1 MHELVNVPGML
12 YVVIAYLVVIMIV
25 GGYFYSKEK
34 KAGNNSHEEFLLAGR
49 SLGKIVIIG
58 TIFATYLGG
67 GTVTGGGN
75 SLAYQFGIWPS
86 ICFAIPPIIS
96 LSVLYMMSE
105 KIRNSGCF
113 TVAELLEKKF
123 GSTARTIAA
132 AIIALSFISIVSF
145 QYRGLGFVLSTTTG
159 ISVGACTVIC
169 AAVVII
175 LAYSGGLKTVA
186 ITDAMSAFIMLF
198 GIALALPMLLSEVG
212 GIEWIKSQATPEQLS
227 FSGGQTLWGWLGAY
241 LPLTLLTIG
250 DQNFYQR
257 INAAKDLRTARIGLI
272 GCMIAS
278 VIVIPLIGCISFI
291 GRLWFGANI
300 QAGQSLIA
308 TSSLLPVFWGGLLLS
323 GASAF
328 IITTADSFLLSASS
342 NFTMDIYLKVINP
355 NATEKQQVF
364 ATRMFIAIAGVVALI
379 ILSFY
384 PSILA
389 VQYMSY
395 TISGCAITPA
405 VVSVLVWP
413 KVTKFGGIASM
424 VCGTIATIIWE
435 VLKYP
440 YGIQTIY
447 IALPISIVVLIVG
460 SLCTQP
466 KGDAAKA

>member
-1 MHELVNVPGML
+1 MHELVHVPAML
-12 YVVIAYLVVIMIV
+12 YVVIAYLVVIMLV

-75 SLAYQFGIWPS
+75 SLAYEFGIWPS

-96 LSVLYMMSE
+96 LSVLLLMSE

-123 GSTARTIAA
+123 GSAARTISA

-169 AAVVII
+169 AVVVII

-186 ITDAMSAFIMLF
+186 ITDAMSAFIMLLSI
-198 GIALALPMLLSEVG
+198 GLALPMLVSEVG
-212 GIEWIKSQATPEQLS
+212 GIEWIKSQATPTQLS
-227 FSGGQTLWGWLGAY
+227 FFGGQTFLGWLGAY

-257 INAAKDLRTARIGLI
+257 INAAKDLKTARIGLI

-278 VIVIPLIGCISFI
+278 VIIIPLIGCISFI

-308 TSSLLPVFWGGLLLS
+308 TSSLLPVLWGGFLLA

-355 NATEKQQVF
+355 KATEKQQVF
-364 ATRMFIAIAGVVALI
+364 ATRMFIAIAGVLALI

-395 TISGCAITPA
+395 TISGCAITL
-405 VVSVLVWP
+405 LVWP

-466 KGDAAKA
+466 KKDAAKA

>member
-1 MHELVNVPGML
+1 MHELVHVPAML
-12 YVVIAYLVVIMIV
+12 YVVIAYLVVIMLV

-75 SLAYQFGIWPS
+75 SLAYEFGIWPS

-96 LSVLYMMSE
+96 LSVLLLMSE

-123 GSTARTIAA
+123 GSAARTISA

-169 AAVVII
+169 AVVVII

-186 ITDAMSAFIMLF
+186 ITDAMSAFIMLLSI
-198 GIALALPMLLSEVG
+198 GPALPMLVSEVG
-212 GIEWIKSQATPEQLS
+212 GIEWIKSQATPTQLS
-227 FSGGQTLWGWLGAY
+227 FFGGQTFLGWLGAY

-257 INAAKDLRTARIGLI
+257 INAAKDLKTARIGLI

-278 VIVIPLIGCISFI
+278 VIIIPLIGCISFI

-308 TSSLLPVFWGGLLLS
+308 TSSLLPVLWGGFLLA

-355 NATEKQQVF
+355 KATEKQQVF
-364 ATRMFIAIAGVVALI
+364 ATRMFIAIAGVLALI

-405 VVSVLVWP
+405 VISVLVWP

-466 KGDAAKA
+466 KKDAAKA

>member
-342 NFTMDIYLKVINP
+342 NFTMDIYLKVVNP

>member
-1 MHELVNVPGML
+1 MHELVHVPAML
-12 YVVIAYLVVIMIV
+12 YVVIAYLVVIMLV

-75 SLAYQFGIWPS
+75 SLAYEFGIWPS

-96 LSVLYMMSE
+96 LSVLLLMSE

-123 GSTARTIAA
+123 GGAARTISA

-169 AAVVII
+169 AVVVII

-186 ITDAMSAFIMLF
+186 ITDAMSAFIMLLSI
-198 GIALALPMLLSEVG
+198 GLALPMLVSEVG
-212 GIEWIKSQATPEQLS
+212 GIEWIKSQATPTQLS
-227 FSGGQTLWGWLGAY
+227 FFGGQTFLGWLGAY

-257 INAAKDLRTARIGLI
+257 INAAKDLKTARIGLI

-278 VIVIPLIGCISFI
+278 VIIIPLIGCISFI

-308 TSSLLPVFWGGLLLS
+308 TSSLLPVLWGGFLLA

-355 NATEKQQVF
+355 KATEKQQVF
-364 ATRMFIAIAGVVALI
+364 ATRMFIAIAGVLALI

-405 VVSVLVWP
+405 VISVLVWP

-466 KGDAAKA
+466 KKDAAKA

>member
-1 MHELVNVPGML
+1 MHELVHVPAML
-12 YVVIAYLVVIMIV
+12 YVVIAYLVVIMLV

-75 SLAYQFGIWPS
+75 SLAYEFGIWPS

-96 LSVLYMMSE
+96 LSVLLLMSE

-123 GSTARTIAA
+123 GSAARTISA

-169 AAVVII
+169 AVVVII

-186 ITDAMSAFIMLF
+186 ITDAMSAFIMLLSI
-198 GIALALPMLLSEVG
+198 GLALPMLVSEVG
-212 GIEWIKSQATPEQLS
+212 GIEWIKSQATPTQLS
-227 FSGGQTLWGWLGAY
+227 FFGGQTFLGWLGAY

-257 INAAKDLRTARIGLI
+257 INAAKDLKTARIGLI

-278 VIVIPLIGCISFI
+278 VIIIPLIGCISFI

-308 TSSLLPVFWGGLLLS
+308 TSSLLPVLWGGFLLA

-355 NATEKQQVF
+355 KATEKQQVF
-364 ATRMFIAIAGVVALI
+364 ATRMFIAIAGVLALI

-405 VVSVLVWP
+405 VISVLVWP

-466 KGDAAKA
+466 KEDTAKA

>member
-1 MHELVNVPGML
+1 MHELVNVPEML

-123 GSTARTIAA
+123 GSTARTISA

-355 NATEKQQVF
+355 KATEKQQVF

>member
-308 TSSLLPVFWGGLLLS
+308 TSLLPVFWGGLLLS

-342 NFTMDIYLKVINP
+342 NFTMDIYLKVVNP

>member
-1 MHELVNVPGML
+1 MHELVHVPAML
-12 YVVIAYLVVIMIV
+12 YVVIAYLVVIMLV

-75 SLAYQFGIWPS
+75 SLAYEFGIWPS

-96 LSVLYMMSE
+96 LSVLLLMSE

-123 GSTARTIAA
+123 GSAARTISA

-169 AAVVII
+169 AVVVII

-186 ITDAMSAFIMLF
+186 ITDAMSAFIMLLSI
-198 GIALALPMLLSEVG
+198 GLALPMLVSEVG
-212 GIEWIKSQATPEQLS
+212 GIEWIKSQATPTQLS
-227 FSGGQTLWGWLGAY
+227 FFGGQTFLGWLGAY

-257 INAAKDLRTARIGLI
+257 INAAKDLKTARIGLI

-278 VIVIPLIGCISFI
+278 VIIIPLIGCISFI

-308 TSSLLPVFWGGLLLS
+308 TSSLLPVLCGGFLLA

-355 NATEKQQVF
+355 KATEKQQVF
-364 ATRMFIAIAGVVALI
+364 ATRMFIAIAGVLALI

-405 VVSVLVWP
+405 VISVLVWP

-466 KGDAAKA
+466 KKDAAKA

>member
-1 MHELVNVPGML
+1 MHELVNVPEML
-12 YVVIAYLVVIMIV
+12 YVVIAYLAVIMLV

-123 GSTARTIAA
+123 GSTARTISA

-169 AAVVII
+169 AVVVIV

-186 ITDAMSAFIMLF
+186 VTDAMSAFIMLLSI
-198 GIALALPMLLSEVG
+198 GLALPMLVSEVG
-212 GIEWIKSQATPEQLS
+212 GIEWIKSQATPTQLS
-227 FSGGQTLWGWLGAY
+227 FFGGQTFLGWLGAY

-257 INAAKDLRTARIGLI
+257 INAAKDLKTARIGLI

-278 VIVIPLIGCISFI
+278 VIIIPLIGCISFI

-308 TSSLLPVFWGGLLLS
+308 TSSLLPVIWGGFLLA

-355 NATEKQQVF
+355 KATEKQQVF
-364 ATRMFIAIAGVVALI
+364 ATRMFIAIAGVAALI

-413 KVTKFGGIASM
+413 KVTRFGGIASM
-424 VCGTIATIIWE
+424 VCGTVATIIWE

>member
-1 MHELVNVPGML
+1 MHELVHVPAML
-12 YVVIAYLVVIMIV
+12 YVVIAYLVVIMLV

-75 SLAYQFGIWPS
+75 SLAYEFGIWPS

-96 LSVLYMMSE
+96 LSVLLLMSE

-123 GSTARTIAA
+123 GSAARTISA

-169 AAVVII
+169 AVVVII

-186 ITDAMSAFIMLF
+186 ITDAMSAFIMLLSIGF
-198 GIALALPMLLSEVG
+198 ALPMLVSEVG
-212 GIEWIKSQATPEQLS
+212 GIEWIKSQATPTQLS
-227 FSGGQTLWGWLGAY
+227 FFGGQTFLGWLGAY

-257 INAAKDLRTARIGLI
+257 INAAKDLKTARIGLI

-278 VIVIPLIGCISFI
+278 VIIIPLIGCISFI

-308 TSSLLPVFWGGLLLS
+308 TSSLLPVLWGGFLLA

-355 NATEKQQVF
+355 KATEKQQVF
-364 ATRMFIAIAGVVALI
+364 ATRMFIAIAGVLALI

-405 VVSVLVWP
+405 VISVLVWP

-466 KGDAAKA
+466 KKDAAKA

>member
-1 MHELVNVPGML
+1 MHELVNVPAML
-12 YVVIAYLVVIMIV
+12 YVVLAYLAVMVIV

-34 KAGNNSHEEFLLAGR
+34 RIDTSSHEEFLLAGR

-75 SLAYQFGIWPS
+75 SLAYTYGLWPG
-86 ICFAIPPIIS
+86 ICFAIPPIIGIS
-96 LSVLYMMSE
+96 ILLLLSR
-105 KIRNSGCF
+105 KIRESKCV
-113 TVAELLEKKF
+113 TVAELLEQKF
-123 GSTARTIAA
+123 GRTARTIAA
-132 AIIALSFISIVSF
+132 AIVVLSFVSIVSY

-159 ISVGACTVIC
+159 ISVGVCTVIC
-169 AAVVII
+169 AVVVIA

-186 ITDAMSAFIMLF
+186 VTDAMSAFIMLV
-198 GIALALPMLLSEVG
+198 GIGCALPILVSRVG

-227 FSGGQTLWGWLGAY
+227 FFGGQTFLGWLGGY
-241 LPLTLLTIG
+241 LPLTFLTIG
-250 DQNFYQR
+250 DQNFFQR
-257 INAAKDLRTARIGLI
+257 INAAKDLRTARIGLL
-272 GCMIAS
+272 GCMAAS
-278 VIVIPLIGCISFI
+278 VLVIPLIGCISFI

-308 TSSLLPVFWGGLLLS
+308 TSSLLPVFVGGLLLS

-328 IITTADSFLLSASS
+328 IVTTADSYLLSASS

-355 NATEKQQVF
+355 KATEKQQVF
-364 ATRMFIAIAGVVALI
+364 VTRMFIAIVGVLALF

-389 VQYMSY
+389 IQYMSY
-395 TISGCAITPA
+395 TITGCAITLA
-405 VVSVLVWP
+405 VISVLVWP

-424 VCGTIATIIWE
+424 VCGTVATIVWE

-447 IALPISIVVLIVG
+447 IAAPISIIVLIVG

-466 KGDAAKA
+466 KNAAKA

>member
-1 MHELVNVPGML
+1 MHELVHVRAML
-12 YVVIAYLVVIMIV
+12 YVVIAYLVLMMVV

-49 SLGKIVIIG
+49 SLGKLVIIG

-75 SLAYQFGIWPS
+75 SLAYEFGIWPA
-86 ICFAIPPIIS
+86 ICFAIPPLIS
-96 LSVLYMMSE
+96 LSVLLLMSE

-123 GSTARTIAA
+123 GSTARTISA

-186 ITDAMSAFIMLF
+186 ITDAMSAFIMLLSI
-198 GIALALPMLLSEVG
+198 GIALPMLVSEVG
-212 GIEWIKSQATPEQLS
+212 GIEWIKSQATPTQLS
-227 FSGGQTLWGWLGAY
+227 FFGGQTFWGWLGAY

-257 INAAKDLRTARIGLI
+257 INAAKDLKTARIGLI

-278 VIVIPLIGCISFI
+278 VIIIPLIGCISFI

-308 TSSLLPVFWGGLLLS
+308 TSSLLPVVWGGFLLA

-342 NFTMDIYLKVINP
+342 NFTMDIYLKVIRP

-364 ATRMFIAIAGVVALI
+364 ATRMFIAIAGVAALI

-405 VVSVLVWP
+405 VISVLVWP

-424 VCGTIATIIWE
+424 VCGTVATIIWE

-447 IALPISIVVLIVG
+447 VALPISVVVLIVG

-466 KGDAAKA
+466 KAGTAKA

>member
-1 MHELVNVPGML
+1 MHELVNVPEML

-123 GSTARTIAA
+123 GSTARTISA

-447 IALPISIVVLIVG
+447 IALPISIIVLIVG

>member
-1 MHELVNVPGML
+1 MHELVHVPAML
-12 YVVIAYLVVIMIV
+12 YVVIAYLVVIMLV

-75 SLAYQFGIWPS
+75 SLAYEFGIWPS

-96 LSVLYMMSE
+96 LSVLLLMSE

-123 GSTARTIAA
+123 GSAARTISA

-169 AAVVII
+169 AVVVII

-186 ITDAMSAFIMLF
+186 ITDAMSAFIMLLSI
-198 GIALALPMLLSEVG
+198 GLALPMLVSEVG
-212 GIEWIKSQATPEQLS
+212 GIEWIKSQATPTQLS
-227 FSGGQTLWGWLGAY
+227 FFGGQTFLGWLGAY

-257 INAAKDLRTARIGLI
+257 INAAKDLKTARIGLI

-278 VIVIPLIGCISFI
+278 VIIIPLIGCISFI

-308 TSSLLPVFWGGLLLS
+308 TSSLLPVLWGGFLLA

-355 NATEKQQVF
+355 KATEKQQVF
-364 ATRMFIAIAGVVALI
+364 ATRMFIAIAGVLALI

-405 VVSVLVWP
+405 VISVLVWP

-466 KGDAAKA
+466 KKDAAKA

>member
-1 MHELVNVPGML
+1 MHELVHVPAML
-12 YVVIAYLVVIMIV
+12 YVVIAYLVVIMLV

-75 SLAYQFGIWPS
+75 SLAYEFGIWPS

-96 LSVLYMMSE
+96 LSVLLLMSE

-123 GSTARTIAA
+123 GSAARTISA

-169 AAVVII
+169 AVVVII

-186 ITDAMSAFIMLF
+186 ITDAMSAFIMLLSI
-198 GIALALPMLLSEVG
+198 GLALPMLVSEVG
-212 GIEWIKSQATPEQLS
+212 GIEWIKSQATPTQLS
-227 FSGGQTLWGWLGAY
+227 FFGGQTFLGWLGAY

-257 INAAKDLRTARIGLI
+257 INAAKDLKTARIGLI

-278 VIVIPLIGCISFI
+278 VIIIPLIGCISFI

-308 TSSLLPVFWGGLLLS
+308 TSSLLPVLWGGFLLA

-355 NATEKQQVF
+355 KATEKQQVF
-364 ATRMFIAIAGVVALI
+364 VTRMFIAIAGVLALI

-405 VVSVLVWP
+405 VISVLVWP

-466 KGDAAKA
+466 KKDAAKA

>member
-1 MHELVNVPGML
+1 
-12 YVVIAYLVVIMIV
+12 
-25 GGYFYSKEK
+25 
-34 KAGNNSHEEFLLAGR
+34 
-49 SLGKIVIIG
+49 
-58 TIFATYLGG
+58 
-67 GTVTGGGN
+67 
-75 SLAYQFGIWPS
+75 
-86 ICFAIPPIIS
+86 
-96 LSVLYMMSE
+96 MSE

-123 GSTARTIAA
+123 GSAARTISA

-198 GIALALPMLLSEVG
+198 GIGLALPMLLSEVG
-212 GIEWIKSQATPEQLS
+212 GIEWIKSQATPTQLS
-227 FSGGQTLWGWLGAY
+227 FSGGQTVWGWLGAY

-257 INAAKDLRTARIGLI
+257 INAAKDLKTARIGLI

-278 VIVIPLIGCISFI
+278 VIIIPLIGCISFI
-291 GRLWFGANI
+291 GRLWFGSNI

-308 TSSLLPVFWGGLLLS
+308 TSSLLPVFWGGLLLA

-355 NATEKQQVF
+355 KATEKQQVF
-364 ATRMFIAIAGVVALI
+364 ATRMFIAIAGVLALI

-466 KGDAAKA
+466 KKDAAKA

>member
-1 MHELVNVPGML
+1 MHELVNVPEML
-12 YVVIAYLVVIMIV
+12 YVVIAYLVVIMLV

-123 GSTARTIAA
+123 GSTARTISA

-257 INAAKDLRTARIGLI
+257 INAAKDLRTARVGLI

-355 NATEKQQVF
+355 HATEKQQVF

-447 IALPISIVVLIVG
+447 VALPISIVVLIVG

>member
-1 MHELVNVPGML
+1 MHELVHVPAML
-12 YVVIAYLVVIMIV
+12 YVVIAYLVVIMLV

-75 SLAYQFGIWPS
+75 SLAYEFGIWPS

-96 LSVLYMMSE
+96 LSVLLLMSE

-123 GSTARTIAA
+123 GGAARTISA

-198 GIALALPMLLSEVG
+198 GIGLALPMLLSEVG
-212 GIEWIKSQATPEQLS
+212 GIEWIKSQATPTQLS
-227 FSGGQTLWGWLGAY
+227 FSGGQTVWGWLGAY

-257 INAAKDLRTARIGLI
+257 INAAKDLKTARIGLI

-278 VIVIPLIGCISFI
+278 VIIIPLIGCISFI
-291 GRLWFGANI
+291 GRLWFGSNI

-308 TSSLLPVFWGGLLLS
+308 TSSLLPVFWGGLLLA

-355 NATEKQQVF
+355 KATEKQQVF
-364 ATRMFIAIAGVVALI
+364 ATRMFIAIAGVLALI

-466 KGDAAKA
+466 KKDAAKA

>member
-1 MHELVNVPGML
+1 MHELVNVPEML

-123 GSTARTIAA
+123 GSTARTISA

-355 NATEKQQVF
+355 KATEKQQVF

-413 KVTKFGGIASM
+413 KVTKFAM

>member
-1 MHELVNVPGML
+1 MHELVHVPAML
-12 YVVIAYLVVIMIV
+12 YVVIAYLVVIMLV

-75 SLAYQFGIWPS
+75 SLAYEFGIWPS

-96 LSVLYMMSE
+96 LSVLLLMSE

-123 GSTARTIAA
+123 GSAARTISA

-169 AAVVII
+169 AVVVII

-186 ITDAMSAFIMLF
+186 ITDAMSAFIMLLSI
-198 GIALALPMLLSEVG
+198 GLALPMLVSEVG
-212 GIEWIKSQATPEQLS
+212 GIEWIKSQATPTQLS
-227 FSGGQTLWGWLGAY
+227 FFGGQTFLGWLGAY

-257 INAAKDLRTARIGLI
+257 INAAKDLKTARIGLI

-278 VIVIPLIGCISFI
+278 VIIIPLIGCISFI

-308 TSSLLPVFWGGLLLS
+308 TSSLLPVLWGGFLLA

-355 NATEKQQVF
+355 KATEKQQVF
-364 ATRMFIAIAGVVALI
+364 ATRMFIAIAGVLALI

-405 VVSVLVWP
+405 VISVLVWP

-466 KGDAAKA
+466 KEDAAKA

>member
-1 MHELVNVPGML
+1 MHELVHVPAML
-12 YVVIAYLVVIMIV
+12 YVVIAYLVVIMLV

-75 SLAYQFGIWPS
+75 SLAYEFGIWPS

-96 LSVLYMMSE
+96 LSVLLLMSE

-123 GSTARTIAA
+123 GSAARTISA

-169 AAVVII
+169 AVVVII

-186 ITDAMSAFIMLF
+186 ITDAMSAFIMLLSI
-198 GIALALPMLLSEVG
+198 GLALPMLVSEVG
-212 GIEWIKSQATPEQLS
+212 GIEWIKSQATPTQLS
-227 FSGGQTLWGWLGAY
+227 FFGGQTFLGWLGAY

-257 INAAKDLRTARIGLI
+257 INAAKDLKTARIGLI

-278 VIVIPLIGCISFI
+278 VIIIPLIGCISFI

-308 TSSLLPVFWGGLLLS
+308 TSSLLPVLLGGFLLA

-355 NATEKQQVF
+355 KATEKQQVF
-364 ATRMFIAIAGVVALI
+364 ATRMFIAIAGVLALI

-405 VVSVLVWP
+405 VISVLVWP

-466 KGDAAKA
+466 KKDAAKA

>member
-1 MHELVNVPGML
+1 MHELVNVPEML
-12 YVVIAYLVVIMIV
+12 YVVIAYLVVIMLV

-123 GSTARTIAA
+123 GSTARTISA

-257 INAAKDLRTARIGLI
+257 INAAKDLRTARVGLI

-355 NATEKQQVF
+355 HATEKQQVF

-447 IALPISIVVLIVG
+447 VALPISIVVLIVG
-460 SLCTQP
+460 SLCTQL

>member
-1 MHELVNVPGML
+1 MHELVHVPAML
-12 YVVIAYLVVIMIV
+12 YVVIAYLVVIMLV

-75 SLAYQFGIWPS
+75 SLAYEFGIWPS

-96 LSVLYMMSE
+96 LSVLLLMSE

-123 GSTARTIAA
+123 GSAARTISA

-198 GIALALPMLLSEVG
+198 GIGLALPMLLSEVG
-212 GIEWIKSQATPEQLS
+212 GIEWIKSQATPTQLS
-227 FSGGQTLWGWLGAY
+227 FSGGQTVWGWLGAY

-257 INAAKDLRTARIGLI
+257 INAAKDLKTARIGLI

-278 VIVIPLIGCISFI
+278 VIIIPLIGCISFI
-291 GRLWFGANI
+291 GRLWFGSNI

-308 TSSLLPVFWGGLLLS
+308 TSSLLPVFWGGLLLA

-355 NATEKQQVF
+355 KATEKQQVF
-364 ATRMFIAIAGVVALI
+364 ATRMFIAIAGVLALI

-466 KGDAAKA
+466 KKDAAKA

>member
-1 MHELVNVPGML
+1 MHELVHVPAML
-12 YVVIAYLVVIMIV
+12 YVVIAYLVVIMLV
-25 GGYFYSKEK
+25 GGYFYSKGK

-75 SLAYQFGIWPS
+75 SLAYEFGIWPS

-96 LSVLYMMSE
+96 LSVLLLMSE

-123 GSTARTIAA
+123 GSAARTISA

-169 AAVVII
+169 AVVVII

-186 ITDAMSAFIMLF
+186 ITDAMSAFIMLLSI
-198 GIALALPMLLSEVG
+198 GLALPMLVSEVG
-212 GIEWIKSQATPEQLS
+212 GIEWIKSQATPTQLS
-227 FSGGQTLWGWLGAY
+227 FFGGQTFLGWLGAY

-257 INAAKDLRTARIGLI
+257 INAAKDLKTARIGLI

-278 VIVIPLIGCISFI
+278 VIIIPLIGCISFI

-308 TSSLLPVFWGGLLLS
+308 TSSLLPVLWGGFLLA

-355 NATEKQQVF
+355 KATEKQQVF
-364 ATRMFIAIAGVVALI
+364 ATRMFIAIAGVLALI

-405 VVSVLVWP
+405 VISVLVWP

-466 KGDAAKA
+466 KKDAAKA

>member
-1 MHELVNVPGML
+1 MHELVHVPAML
-12 YVVIAYLVVIMIV
+12 YVVIAYLVVIMLV

-75 SLAYQFGIWPS
+75 SLAYEFGIWPS

-96 LSVLYMMSE
+96 LSVLLLMSE

-123 GSTARTIAA
+123 GSAARTISA

-159 ISVGACTVIC
+159 ISVSACTVIC
-169 AAVVII
+169 AVVVII

-186 ITDAMSAFIMLF
+186 ITDAMSAFIMLLSI
-198 GIALALPMLLSEVG
+198 GLALPMLVSEVG
-212 GIEWIKSQATPEQLS
+212 GIEWIKSQATPTQLS
-227 FSGGQTLWGWLGAY
+227 FFGGQTFLGWLGAY

-257 INAAKDLRTARIGLI
+257 INAAKDLKTARIGLI

-278 VIVIPLIGCISFI
+278 VIIIPLIGCISFI

-308 TSSLLPVFWGGLLLS
+308 TSSLLPVLWGGFLLA

-355 NATEKQQVF
+355 KATEKQQVF
-364 ATRMFIAIAGVVALI
+364 ATRMFIAIAGVLALI

-405 VVSVLVWP
+405 VISVLVWP

-466 KGDAAKA
+466 KKDAAKA